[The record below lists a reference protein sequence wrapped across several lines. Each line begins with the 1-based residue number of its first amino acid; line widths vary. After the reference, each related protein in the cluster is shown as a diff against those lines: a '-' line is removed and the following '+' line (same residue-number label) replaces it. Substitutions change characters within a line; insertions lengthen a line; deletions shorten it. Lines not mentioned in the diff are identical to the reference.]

1 MPAPLNNQINI
12 AELDYDTILQN
23 LVTFMRNDPEFTD
36 YDFAGSGLRLISRV
50 LAYVI
55 FYQNYY
61 LSAAINEAFLDTAQL
76 RSSVAAHAR
85 MLGYEISGVKSASL
99 YANVAVLLDNTDA
112 SVITLPALTQ
122 FVLSANSNY
131 TFYNRQDE
139 ILTANANS
147 GYYENQNILLTEG
160 RPLTFRWTVSTDPT
174 QRFVIPNANIDYN
187 TIVVTVQ
194 ANESSNVFTNFF
206 RASNFLTIGP
216 TDPVFFVQ
224 ESFDGFPEIKFGNDV
239 LGQSVPTDAV
249 VIASYFIS
257 SGAGGNNIRGPFSIK
272 TANVTGFS
280 TGATYVGANSAPSSG
295 GSDAETLDNAR
306 FMAPQVYQAQNRCV
320 TAEDYK
326 AIILQEY
333 GENIAA
339 INVFGGEDGNPLDP
353 LNRPNFGHVYVV
365 LKPKLSDT
373 FTNTIK
379 SYIETTIIKPRAVIG
394 VIPQVIDPDYVYI
407 RVITSVRYDP
417 RQTTR
422 TKIQLE
428 QAVIDSIAAYAI
440 QNVEKFDTAFR
451 FSKFTR
457 VIDDSDAA
465 IVSSLTRCDL
475 EKRIF
480 PTLGDSNQ
488 FTLKFGAPLRR
499 NGTDSVIVQA
509 TSHRFDYTSDIDGHV
524 YSNCFL
530 YEQTGN
536 IFVARHTD
544 TGALGVITGSI
555 GTVDITT
562 GLLILT
568 NFAPLAIENGELDV
582 RIEVIPSVNDFT
594 PILNQL
600 FTLDET
606 DVQVQLLNDLTATV
620 SDQTAFFAGGVV

>member
-1 MPAPLNNQINI
+1 MPALTNQINI
-12 AELDYDTILQN
+12 GELDYDTILQN
-23 LVTFMRNDPEFTD
+23 LVTFMKNDPEFTD
-36 YDFAGSGLRLISRV
+36 YDFSGSGLRLLSRV

-61 LSAAINEAFLDTAQL
+61 LSAAINESFLDTAQL

-85 MLGYEISGVKSASL
+85 MLGYEISGSKSAKL
-99 YANVAVLLDNTDA
+99 YANVAVLLNNTDA
-112 SVITLPALTQ
+112 AVITLPALTQ

-131 TFYNRQDE
+131 TFYNTQDE
-139 ILTANANS
+139 TLVANAVS
-147 GYYENQNILLTEG
+147 GYYENSNVLLVEG
-160 RPLTFRWTVSTDPT
+160 RPLTYRWTVSTDPT

-187 TIVVTVQ
+187 TIAVTVQ
-194 ANESSNVFTNFF
+194 ANENSNVFTNFY
-206 RASNFLTIGP
+206 RATDYLTIGP

-224 ESFDGFPEIKFGNDV
+224 ESYDGYPEIKFGNDV
-239 LGQSVPTDAV
+239 LGQSVPIDSI
-249 VIASYFIS
+249 VITSYFIS
-257 SGAGGNNIRGPFSIK
+257 SGTGGNSIRGPFSIK
-272 TANVTGFS
+272 TANIAGFA
-280 TGATYVGANSAPSSG
+280 TGATYVNANSAPSSG
-295 GSDAETLDNAR
+295 GTDAETLDNAR

-339 INVFGGEDGNPLDP
+339 INVFGGEDGNPDDP
-353 LNRPNFGHVYVV
+353 LNRPNFGHVYIV

-373 FTNTIK
+373 FTDTIK
-379 SYIETTIIKPRAVIG
+379 SYITTNIVKPHAVIG
-394 VIPQVIDPDYVYI
+394 VIPEVVDPDYVFI

-422 TKIQLE
+422 SKLQLE
-428 QAVIDSIAAYAI
+428 QAIDDSIAAYAE
-440 QNVEKFDTAFR
+440 QNVEKFDTSFR

-457 VIDDSDAA
+457 VIDDSDDA

-480 PTLGDSNQ
+480 PVLGNSNQ

-499 NGTDSVIVQA
+499 NGTDSVILQA
-509 TSHRFDYTSDIDGHV
+509 TSHRFDYISDLDSQS
-524 YSNCFL
+524 YTNCFL
-530 YEQTGN
+530 HEEVGN
-536 IFVARHTD
+536 IYVAVLAG
-544 TGALGVITGSI
+544 TGVVTKITNSI
-555 GTVDITT
+555 GTVDIDN
-562 GLLILT
+562 GLVILT
-568 NFAPLAIENGELDV
+568 NFAPTAIENGELDV

-594 PILNQL
+594 PTLNQL
-600 FTLDET
+600 YTLDET
-606 DVQVQLLNDLTATV
+606 DIQVQLLNDLTATV